1 MPCKLAVLSPDP
13 LWLSL
18 EEVLE
23 LPIGKF
29 MKELHMPMGD
39 EWWSVQTSASA
50 SASVQDLS

>member
-1 MPCKLAVLSPDP
+1 MPCKLAVLSP

-29 MKELHMPMGD
+29 MKELHMPMDD
-39 EWWSVQTSASA
+39 EWWSVQTDASA